1 MKREQ
6 FPFPMKRTEA
16 ILGWVWLAV
25 HSFLL
30 PYLVRLLDIG
40 LQAGGTNLSSMQ
52 LNILYFAISF
62 VFLLCTMF
70 RYLKC
75 SSADLVKNV
84 MDTLRA
90 LLFGFL
96 VYFLLQRI
104 CTWLLNWAITGK
116 LVLSTA
122 SLSEVIA
129 SSRLNEGV
137 SVWVAALLAPVVE
150 EVLFRG
156 VAFGTLRKT
165 SRFLAYVVS
174 ILLFALYLMWEALL
188 GGFSWTDLLYMLRY
202 VPAGFA
208 LAWCYEKSHT
218 VLGPILLHI
227 LFNFVSVSITI
238 GGLTL

>member
-6 FPFPMKRTEA
+6 FPFPMKRVES

-25 HSFLL
+25 HIFIL
-30 PYLVRLLDIG
+30 PYVVRLLDLG
-40 LQAGGTNLSSMQ
+40 LQSGGTQLSSEG

-62 VFLLCTMF
+62 VYLLCTMF
-70 RYLKC
+70 RYLRY

-96 VYFLLQRI
+96 QRL
-104 CTWLLNWAITGK
+104 CTWLLNWIVTGN

-122 SLSEVIA
+122 SLSEMIA

-165 SRFLAYVVS
+165 SRLLAYVVS
-174 ILLFALYLMWEALL
+174 ILLFALYFLWEELL
-188 GGFSWTDLLYMLRY
+188 GGFAWSDLLYVLRY
-202 VPAGFA
+202 VPAGFV
-208 LAWCYEKSHT
+208 LAWCYEKSRT
-218 VLGPILLHI
+218 IIGPILLHI